1 MEIKNKNWFPILILA
16 IFCMVTFFAFLGSYP
31 LIDVDET
38 RYVRIAQEMLISNN
52 FLTPVING
60 EIFLEKPPLFFWL
73 EDISFLIFGVNE
85 WAARIPMAIVASF
98 GVFMT
103 YYFGQKLV
111 SKRFGLISALV
122 LGANVIYIVLSH
134 IAILDLL
141 LSVTMMVSTYFGI
154 LTLYSQG
161 KENWE
166 QWLCFYIFCGLS
178 ALSKGLPGIII
189 PFGAVFLTYLF
200 SKRLKDLFDFKKIG
214 FGILILLLIFL
225 PWHMMMYKVHG
236 QAFINEYILKHHLA
250 RFVNSAG
257 INRKEPFWFFIPVI
271 LVGFIPFAVTLL
283 TVFINEIRKCINT
296 YRNGFTL
303 NLFRYFSPDIVM
315 NRRFLSINI
324 LLFLFIFLLF
334 SSASTKLP
342 TYILPAIFP
351 LSFIIGYIFEEYS
364 ENKKFDM
371 PVKISNIIIS
381 AVFLIASIVSFV
393 LLIKPSLTGT
403 EINFTKIAICG
414 FIMFGSYAVYNFLNI
429 KNNDSVKYFFTSS
442 IVFMSLLTVL
452 LNTVI
457 FNFVVD
463 FGQRDII
470 KYAAYAKENNRK
482 LGTFDFGHRYSVIY
496 YYGNH
501 VDIQEN
507 PDYKWLDKRL
517 NEDYVIIMKNKNMV
531 TMSDDVKYEVIDS
544 GKKYSL
550 VKKLVTEDKQE

>member
-1 MEIKNKNWFPILILA
+1 MEIKNKNWFPILILS
-16 IFCMVTFFAFLGSYP
+16 IFCIVTFFAFIWSYP

-73 EDISFLIFGVNE
+73 EDVSFLIFGVSE
-85 WAARIPMAIVASF
+85 WAARIPMALVASF

-122 LGANVIYIVLSH
+122 LGSNIIYLILSH

-166 QWLCFYIFCGLS
+166 QWICFYIFCGLS

-189 PFGAVFLTYLF
+189 PFGIVFFAYLF
-200 SKRLKDLFDFKKIG
+200 SKRLKDLFDYKKIG
-214 FGILILLLIFL
+214 VGIILLLILVL
-225 PWHMMMYKVHG
+225 PWHIMMYKVHG

-257 INRKEPFWFFIPVI
+257 INRKEPFWFFVPVVLI
-271 LVGFIPFAVTLL
+271 GFIPFIVTLL
-283 TVFINEIRKCINT
+283 TVFINEIKKCINT

-303 NLFRYFSPDIVM
+303 NLFRYFSPDIIM
-315 NRRFLSINI
+315 NRRFLSLNI
-324 LLFLFIFLLF
+324 LGFLFIFLLF

-342 TYILPAIFP
+342 TYILPAMFP
-351 LSFIIGYIFEEYS
+351 LSFIIGYIFEEYF
-364 ENKKFDM
+364 ENEKFAFQI
-371 PVKISNIIIS
+371 KISNIILS
-381 AVFLIASIVSFV
+381 TVFLIAAASAFLII
-393 LLIKPSLTGT
+393 IKPSLIGI
-403 EINFTKIAICG
+403 EINLTKIAICAL
-414 FIMFGSYAVYNFLNI
+414 FLFGIYSVYNLFNI
-429 KNNDSVKYFFTSS
+429 FKKNSQKHFFISS
-442 IVFMSLLTVL
+442 IVFMSVLTLV

-457 FNFVVD
+457 FNFIVD

-482 LGTFDFGHRYSVIY
+482 LGTFNFGNRYSAIY

-501 VDIQEN
+501 VDIQVT
-507 PDYKWLDKRL
+507 PDYKWLENKL
-517 NEDYVIIMKNKNMV
+517 NNDYVIIMKNKNMV
-531 TMSDDVKYEVIDS
+531 KMSNDIKFEVIDS

-550 VKKLVTEDKQE
+550 VKKLIVKDEQE